1 LLIRPGFG
9 REARFTISVFVL
21 DAWQKLVRCGVEI
34 GQPQSDVPPPA
45 ADCPLPI
52 NPVLPVAQGRQPIAE
67 NHQLTGGSCDPLTD
81 GQKPVAPRQKSKADH
96 DHFSF
101 RQFLASAI
109 LFAII
114 VLTIRAV
121 AIEPFGVPTGSMAP
135 TLLGNHKSCICPRCG
150 CAIVV
155 GAPNHHRGDPAAAH
169 DVYSNAWCPNC
180 YQGHLPLEPVPEAA
194 GDRLLVDKSVFDF
207 RRPRRWEVAVF
218 RNPSDLSKPYVK
230 RVVGLPGEA
239 IQIREG
245 DIYVDEKLA
254 RKSLDQCRAMRIP
267 VFDNDFQPAEGGWKM
282 RWRRASNDPEW
293 PQLAKDKSLPDA
305 DEHLEGSTLKW
316 TGRSGELDWLVYRHW
331 LLDEQREEAIRD
343 WFAYNGGALHQ
354 ELNDVHD
361 FFVEFD
367 IEVGPGSGTFAVKLY
382 DGKTTVTAEIPIVAR
397 GAPPRGVRLLGV
409 DQMPSSNEAVHLR
422 DAGSHHVEFAFV
434 DRRVMLAIDHQEA
447 FAPVDLKE
455 TLNRNA
461 VSRPVWLGS
470 QGLPVTVKHFR
481 LYRDV
486 YYSPNGRNAIY
497 DAWPLKQ
504 DEFFMLGDNS
514 ANSEDS
520 RYWTIP
526 GIPERNFLGKPL
538 LLHQPSRWGH
548 VGNWE
553 AQFLDW
559 QRVRWIR

>member
-1 LLIRPGFG
+1 M
-9 REARFTISVFVL
+9 
-21 DAWQKLVRCGVEI
+21 EI
-34 GQPQSDVPPPA
+34 GRPQSDVSPPA
-45 ADCPLPI
+45 ADSPLPI
-52 NPVLPVAQGRQPIAE
+52 NPALPVSPGPQPFA
-67 NHQLTGGSCDPLTD
+67 GGSRDPLTGD
-81 GQKPVAPRQKSKADH
+81 QKPDAHRQKSNADH

-121 AIEPFGVPTGSMAP
+121 AIEPFGVPTGSMAH

-150 CAIVV
+150 CSIVV
-155 GAPNHHRGDPAAAH
+155 GAPNPRGDSAATH
-169 DVYSNAWCPNC
+169 DAYANAWCPNC
-180 YQGHLPLEPVPEAA
+180 YQGRLPLEQVPEAA

-245 DIYVDEKLA
+245 DIYIDGKLA

-267 VFDNDFQPAEGGWKM
+267 VFDNDFQPAEGGWKI
-282 RWRRASNDPEW
+282 RWRRASKDPDL
-293 PQLAKDKSLPDA
+293 PQLAKDKSLLDA

-316 TGRSGELDWLVYRHW
+316 MGRSGELDWLVYRHW
-331 LLDEQREEAIRD
+331 LLDEQREEPVRD

-361 FFVEFD
+361 FLVEFD
-367 IEVGPGSGTFAVKLY
+367 IELGQGSGTFAVKLY
-382 DGKTTVTAEIPIVAR
+382 DGNTTVTAEIPIVAR
-397 GAPPRGVRLLGV
+397 GAPARAVRLLGV
-409 DQMPSSNEAVHLR
+409 DQTPSLNEAVHLR
-422 DAGSHHVEFAFV
+422 DAGSHHIEFAFV
-434 DRRVMLAIDHQEA
+434 DRRVMLAIDHREA

-455 TLNRNA
+455 TPNRNA

-470 QGLPVTVKHFR
+470 QGVPVTVKHFR

-486 YYSPNGRNAIY
+486 YYSPSGRNAIY

-538 LLHQPSRWGH
+538 LLHQPSRWSH
-548 VGNWE
+548 IGNWE